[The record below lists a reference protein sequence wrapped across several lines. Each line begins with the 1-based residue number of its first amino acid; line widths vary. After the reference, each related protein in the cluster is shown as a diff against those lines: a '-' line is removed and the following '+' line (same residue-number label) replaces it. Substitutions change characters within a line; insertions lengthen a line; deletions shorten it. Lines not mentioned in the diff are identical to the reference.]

1 MITNHL
7 SAQNFFAQTL
17 IGRLETLGLKIYH
30 RLSRLIRLSLSTPF
44 ALLFVLLIRVIRPV
58 FLVRIGVMRS
68 DRIGHFALET
78 ELWLLERVSGVAT
91 RPKRSVDIWYA
102 PEPIANRVLYKMWR
116 QVLYIWPNWLM
127 VTVFRLNQLVPGGS
141 AHEIEN
147 ATSSCLDVH
156 NLLDIYPPRLK
167 FTASQIEQGQRGL
180 AELGIKPTDRF
191 VCFIVRDAA
200 YTKKAFPEKDMS
212 YHDFRNCDVNDYV
225 AGAEALAD
233 RGLFVL
239 RMGSVVS
246 KPLVSKNPR
255 VIDYANSKVRS
266 EFMDLFLGAH
276 CEFNV
281 SDGLGFYAIPAMF
294 RRPNAYVN
302 YSPFFMFYSS
312 RACDLGI
319 AKTMFDTATGKRL
332 NLAEMGERGVARFG
346 ATSQF
351 AAAGVSVKSNTPIEI
366 RDLMLEM
373 LDRIEGKWISDVH
386 DDELQRKFWEKYL
399 EIIGPD
405 REIFHGEIWSKYG
418 AQFLRDNQD
427 WIV

>member
-1 MITNHL
+1 MIRK
-7 SAQNFFAQTL
+7 SRR
-17 IGRLETLGLKIYH
+17 IIRLL
-30 RLSRLIRLSLSTPF
+30 RLISSTPI
-44 ALLFVLLIRVIRPV
+44 ALIFVVFIRIIRPLLLIR
-58 FLVRIGVMRS
+58 IGVLRS

-78 ELWLLERVSGVAT
+78 ELWLLEQEAGVAL
-91 RPKRSVDIWYA
+91 RPKRSIDLWYA
-102 PEPIANRVLYKMWR
+102 PEPIANRVLYKMWK
-116 QVLYIWPNWLM
+116 QVLTIWPNWLM
-127 VTVFRLNQLVPGGS
+127 VAVFRVNNLIPGAT
-141 AHEIEN
+141 AHQIKN
-147 ATSSCLDVH
+147 TTATCLDVH

-167 FTASQIEQGQRGL
+167 FTATQIEQGRAGL
-180 AELGIKPTDRF
+180 AELGIKPGDRF
-191 VCFIVRDAA
+191 VCFIVRDSA

-212 YHDFRNCDVNDYV
+212 YHDFRNCDVDDYV

-246 KPLVSKNPR
+246 KPLVSNNPR

-302 YSPFFMFYSS
+302 YSPFFMYYSS
-312 RACDLGI
+312 RVCELGI
-319 AKTMFDTATGKRL
+319 AKTMIDKATGRRL
-332 NLAEMGERGVARFG
+332 NLTEMGERGVARFG

-351 AAAGVSVKSNTPIEI
+351 TTAGVSVKSNTPSEI
-366 RDLMLEM
+366 KDLMLEM
-373 LDRIEGKWISDVH
+373 LDRLEGKWKTEPL
-386 DDELQRKFWEKYL
+386 DDELQNKFWKKYS

-405 REIFHGEIWSKYG
+405 RETFHGEIWSKYG

>member
-1 MITNHL
+1 MR
-7 SAQNFFAQTL
+7 TL
-17 IGRLETLGLKIYH
+17 IGRLKTLKSNIYR
-30 RLSRLIRLSLSTPF
+30 RLSRLIRIAITTPF
-44 ALLFVLLIRVIRPV
+44 ALFFVLLIRIIRPV

-91 RPKRSVDIWYA
+91 RPKRSIDLWYA
-102 PEPIANRVLYKMWR
+102 PEPIANRVLYKMWT
-116 QVLYIWPNWLM
+116 QVLTIWPNWLM
-127 VTVFRLNQLVPGGS
+127 VTVFRLNQLIPGTS

-167 FTASQIEQGQRGL
+167 FTAMQLEQGQKGL

-191 VCFIVRDAA
+191 VCFIVRDSA

-246 KPLVSKNPR
+246 KPLVSNNPR

-319 AKTMFDTATGKRL
+319 AKTMIDTSTGKRL
-332 NLAEMGERGVARFG
+332 NLTEMGERGVARSRASVEFVK
-346 ATSQF
+346 
-351 AAAGVSVKSNTPIEI
+351 AGVSVKSNTPSEI

-373 LDRIEGKWISDVH
+373 LDRLEGKWKAQPL
-386 DDELQRKFWEKYL
+386 DDELQNKFWKKYS

-405 REIFHGEIWSKYG
+405 RETFHGEIWSKYG

>member
-1 MITNHL
+1 
-7 SAQNFFAQTL
+7 
-17 IGRLETLGLKIYH
+17 
-30 RLSRLIRLSLSTPF
+30 
-44 ALLFVLLIRVIRPV
+44 
-58 FLVRIGVMRS
+58 MRS

-78 ELWLLERVSGVAT
+78 ELWLLEQESGVAS
-91 RPKRSVDIWYA
+91 RPKRSVDIWFA
-102 PEPIANRVLYKMWR
+102 PEPIANRVLHKMWK
-116 QVLYIWPNWLM
+116 QVLTIWPNWLM
-127 VTVFRLNQLVPGGS
+127 VSVFRINHLIPGAA
-141 AHEIEN
+141 AHQIN
-147 ATSSCLDVH
+147 KTTATCLDVH
-156 NLLDIYPPRLK
+156 NLLDVYPPRLK
-167 FTASQIEQGQRGL
+167 FTARQIEQGHAGL
-180 AELGIKPTDRF
+180 AKLGIKPSDRF
-191 VCFIVRDAA
+191 VCFIVRDSA

-212 YHDFRNCDVNDYV
+212 YHDFRNCDVDDYV

-246 KPLVSKNPR
+246 KPLVSSNPR

-302 YSPFFMFYSS
+302 YSPFFMYYSS

-319 AKTMFDTATGKRL
+319 AKTMIDTATGKRL
-332 NLAEMGERGVARFG
+332 NLTEMGNRGVARFG
-346 ATSQF
+346 ETSQF
-351 AAAGVSVKSNTPIEI
+351 TIAGVSVKSNTQSEI
-366 RDLMLEM
+366 KDLMLEM
-373 LDRIEGKWISDVH
+373 LDRIDSKWSSRPE
-386 DDELQRKFWEKYL
+386 DDELQRKFWEKYS

-405 REIFHGEIWSKYG
+405 RENFHGEIWSKYG

-427 WIV
+427 WIL

>member
-1 MITNHL
+1 MR
-7 SAQNFFAQTL
+7 TL
-17 IGRLETLGLKIYH
+17 IGRLKTLKSNIYR
-30 RLSRLIRLSLSTPF
+30 RLSRLIRIAITTPF
-44 ALLFVLLIRVIRPV
+44 ALFFVLLIRIIRPV

-78 ELWLLERVSGVAT
+78 ELWILERVSGVAT
-91 RPKRSVDIWYA
+91 RPKRSIDLWYA
-102 PEPIANRVLYKMWR
+102 PEPIANRVLYKMWT
-116 QVLYIWPNWLM
+116 QVLTIWPNWLM
-127 VTVFRLNQLVPGGS
+127 VTVFRLNQLIPGTS

-167 FTASQIEQGQRGL
+167 FTAMQLEQGQKGL

-191 VCFIVRDAA
+191 VCFIVRDSA

-246 KPLVSKNPR
+246 KPLVSNNPR

-319 AKTMFDTATGKRL
+319 AKTMIDTSTSKRL
-332 NLAEMGERGVARFG
+332 NLTEMGKRGVARSRASVEFVK
-346 ATSQF
+346 
-351 AAAGVSVKSNTPIEI
+351 AGVSVKSNTPSEI

-373 LDRIEGKWISDVH
+373 LDRLEGKWKAQPL
-386 DDELQRKFWEKYL
+386 DDELQEKFWKKYS

-405 REIFHGEIWSKYG
+405 RETFHGEIWSKYG

>member
-1 MITNHL
+1 MR
-7 SAQNFFAQTL
+7 TL
-17 IGRLETLGLKIYH
+17 IGRLKTLKSNIYR
-30 RLSRLIRLSLSTPF
+30 RLSRLIRIALTTPF
-44 ALLFVLLIRVIRPV
+44 ALFFVLLIRIIRPV

-78 ELWLLERVSGVAT
+78 ELWILERVSGVAT
-91 RPKRSVDIWYA
+91 RPKRSIDLWYA
-102 PEPIANRVLYKMWR
+102 PEPIANRVLYKMWT
-116 QVLYIWPNWLM
+116 QVLTIWPNWLM
-127 VTVFRLNQLVPGGS
+127 VTVFRLNQLIPGTS

-167 FTASQIEQGQRGL
+167 FTAMQLEQGQKGL

-191 VCFIVRDAA
+191 VCFIVRDSA

-246 KPLVSKNPR
+246 KPLVSNNPR

-319 AKTMFDTATGKRL
+319 AKTMIDTSTGKRL
-332 NLAEMGERGVARFG
+332 NLTEMGERGVARSRASVEFVK
-346 ATSQF
+346 
-351 AAAGVSVKSNTPIEI
+351 AGVSVKSNTPSEI

-373 LDRIEGKWISDVH
+373 LDRLEGKWKAQPL
-386 DDELQRKFWEKYL
+386 DDELQNKFWKKYS

-405 REIFHGEIWSKYG
+405 RETFHGEIWSKYG

>member
-1 MITNHL
+1 MKFNIDP
-7 SAQNFFAQTL
+7 
-17 IGRLETLGLKIYH
+17 
-30 RLSRLIRLSLSTPF
+30 RLSRLVRLTLSAPF
-44 ALLFVLLIRVIRPV
+44 ALFFVVLIRVIRPA

-78 ELWLLERVSGVAT
+78 ELWLLEQESGVAS
-91 RPKRSVDIWYA
+91 RPKRSIDIWFA
-102 PEPIANRVLYKMWR
+102 PEPVANRVLHKMWK
-116 QVLYIWPNWLM
+116 QVLTIWPNWLM
-127 VTVFRLNQLVPGGS
+127 VMVFRINNLIPGAA
-141 AHEIEN
+141 AHQIN
-147 ATSSCLDVH
+147 KTTATCLDVH

-167 FTASQIEQGQRGL
+167 FTATQIKQGHAGL
-180 AELGIKPTDRF
+180 AKLGMKPTDRF
-191 VCFIVRDAA
+191 VCFIVRDSA

-212 YHDFRNCDVNDYV
+212 YHDFRNCDVDDYV

-246 KPLVSKNPR
+246 KPLVSSNPR

-302 YSPFFMFYSS
+302 YSPFFMYYSS

-319 AKTMFDTATGKRL
+319 AKTMIDTATGKRL
-332 NLAEMGERGVARFG
+332 NLTEMGKRGVARFG
-346 ATSQF
+346 ETSQF
-351 AAAGVSVKSNTPIEI
+351 TKAGVSVKSNTPSEI
-366 RDLMLEM
+366 KDLMLEM
-373 LDRIEGKWISDVH
+373 LDRIDSKWLSRPE
-386 DDELQRKFWEKYL
+386 DDELQRKFWEKYS

-405 REIFHGEIWSKYG
+405 RENFHGDIWSKYG

-427 WIV
+427 WIL

>member
-1 MITNHL
+1 MR
-7 SAQNFFAQTL
+7 TL
-17 IGRLETLGLKIYH
+17 IGRLKTLKSNIYR
-30 RLSRLIRLSLSTPF
+30 RLSRLIRIAITTPF
-44 ALLFVLLIRVIRPV
+44 ALFFVLLIRIIRPV

-78 ELWLLERVSGVAT
+78 ELWILERVSGVAT
-91 RPKRSVDIWYA
+91 RPKRSIDLWYA
-102 PEPIANRVLYKMWR
+102 PEPIANRVLYKMWT
-116 QVLYIWPNWLM
+116 QVLTIWPNWLM
-127 VTVFRLNQLVPGGS
+127 VTVFRLNQLIPGTS

-167 FTASQIEQGQRGL
+167 FTAMQLEQGQKGL

-191 VCFIVRDAA
+191 VCFIVRDSA

-212 YHDFRNCDVNDYV
+212 YHDFRNCDVDDYV

-246 KPLVSKNPR
+246 KPLVSNNPR

-302 YSPFFMFYSS
+302 YSPFFMYYSS
-312 RACDLGI
+312 RVCDLGI
-319 AKTMFDTATGKRL
+319 AKTMIDKATGRRL
-332 NLAEMGERGVARFG
+332 NLTEMGERGVARFG

-351 AAAGVSVKSNTPIEI
+351 TTAGVSVKSNTPSEI
-366 RDLMLEM
+366 KDLMLEM
-373 LDRIEGKWISDVH
+373 LDRLEGKWKTEPL
-386 DDELQRKFWEKYL
+386 DDELQNKFWKKYS

-405 REIFHGEIWSKYG
+405 RETFHGEIWSKYG

>member
-1 MITNHL
+1 MAIN
-7 SAQNFFAQTL
+7 N
-17 IGRLETLGLKIYH
+17 YH
-30 RLSRLIRLSLSTPF
+30 RFIRLTRLAVSTPI
-44 ALLFVLLIRVIRPV
+44 AVIVVLVIRIIRPIL
-58 FLVRIGVMRS
+58 LVRIGVMRS

-78 ELWLLERVSGVAT
+78 ELWLLEQESGVTA
-91 RPKRSVDIWYA
+91 RPKRSIDVWYA
-102 PEPIANRVLYKMWR
+102 PEPIANRVLYKMWT
-116 QVLYIWPNWLM
+116 QVLTIWPNWLM
-127 VTVFRLNQLVPGGS
+127 VTVFRLNQLIPGTS
-141 AHEIEN
+141 AHEIKN

-167 FTASQIEQGQRGL
+167 FTAMQLEQGQKGL

-191 VCFIVRDAA
+191 VCFIVRDSA
-200 YTKKAFPEKDMS
+200 YTKKVFPEKDMS
-212 YHDFRNCDVNDYV
+212 YHDFRNCDVDDYV

-246 KPLVSKNPR
+246 KPLVSTNPR

-319 AKTMFDTATGKRL
+319 AKTMIDTATSKRL
-332 NLAEMGERGVARFG
+332 NLTEMGERGVARSRSSAEFVK
-346 ATSQF
+346 
-351 AAAGVSVKSNTPIEI
+351 AGVSVKSNTPSEI
-366 RDLMLEM
+366 KDLMLEM
-373 LDRIEGKWISDVH
+373 LDRLEGKWKTQPLDE
-386 DDELQRKFWEKYL
+386 ELQNKFWKKYS

-405 REIFHGEIWSKYG
+405 RETFHGEIWSKYG

>member
-1 MITNHL
+1 MPSN
-7 SAQNFFAQTL
+7 N
-17 IGRLETLGLKIYH
+17 YH
-30 RLSRLIRLSLSTPF
+30 RFIRLIRLAVSTPI
-44 ALLFVLLIRVIRPV
+44 AAIFVLVIRIIRLV
-58 FLVRIGVMRS
+58 LLVRIGVMRS

-78 ELWLLERVSGVAT
+78 ELWLLEQESGVAA
-91 RPKRSVDIWYA
+91 RPKRSIDVWYA
-102 PEPIANRVLYKMWR
+102 PEPIANRVLYKMWK
-116 QVLYIWPNWLM
+116 QVLNIWPNWLM
-127 VTVFRLNQLVPGGS
+127 VAVFRMNQLIPGTS
-141 AHEIEN
+141 VHEIKN

-167 FTASQIEQGQRGL
+167 FSESQIEQGQAGL
-180 AELGIKPTDRF
+180 AKLGMKPTDRF
-191 VCFIVRDAA
+191 VCFIVRDSA
-200 YTKKAFPEKDMS
+200 YTKKAFPEKVMS
-212 YHDFRNCDVNDYV
+212 YHDFRNCDVDDYV
-225 AGAEALAD
+225 GGAEALAD

-246 KPLVSKNPR
+246 KPLVSNNPR
-255 VIDYANSKVRS
+255 VIDYANSEVRS
-266 EFMDLFLGAH
+266 EFMDIFLGAH

-319 AKTMFDTATGKRL
+319 AKTMIDKATGKRL
-332 NLAEMGERGVARFG
+332 NLTEMGERGVARYRASAEFVK
-346 ATSQF
+346 
-351 AAAGVSVKSNTPIEI
+351 AGVSVKSNSPSEI
-366 RDLMLEM
+366 KDLMLEM
-373 LDRIEGKWISDVH
+373 LDRREGKWKTLPL
-386 DDELQRKFWEKYL
+386 DDELQNKFWKKYS

>member
-1 MITNHL
+1 MKSNTY
-7 SAQNFFAQTL
+7 
-17 IGRLETLGLKIYH
+17 R
-30 RLSRLIRLSLSTPF
+30 RLSRLIRIALSTPF
-44 ALLFVLLIRVIRPV
+44 ALFFVVLIRLIRPF

-78 ELWLLERVSGVAT
+78 ELWLLEQEAGVAT
-91 RPKRSVDIWYA
+91 RPRRSTDIWYA

-116 QVLYIWPNWLM
+116 QVLNIWPNWLM
-127 VTVFRLNQLVPGGS
+127 VTIFRLNQFVPGAT
-141 AHEIEN
+141 AHEIKN

-156 NLLDIYPPRLK
+156 NLLDKYPPRLK
-167 FTASQIEQGQRGL
+167 FTANQLEQGRKGL

-191 VCFIVRDAA
+191 VCFIVRDSA
-200 YTKKAFPEKDMS
+200 YTKNIFPEKDMS
-212 YHDFRNCDVNDYV
+212 YHDFRNCDVDDYV

-246 KPLVSKNPR
+246 KPLISGNPR

-312 RACDLGI
+312 RACDLGV
-319 AKTMFDTATGKRL
+319 AKTMIDTATGKRL
-332 NLAEMGERGVARFG
+332 NLSEMGARGVARSRSSAEFVK
-346 ATSQF
+346 
-351 AAAGVSVKSNTPIEI
+351 AGVSVKSNTPSEI

-373 LDRIEGKWISDVH
+373 LDRLEGKWISEVLDN
-386 DDELQRKFWEKYL
+386 ELQQKFWKKYS
-399 EIIGPD
+399 EVIGPD
-405 REIFHGEIWSKYG
+405 REIFHGEIRSKYG

-427 WIV
+427 WIL

>member
-1 MITNHL
+1 MR
-7 SAQNFFAQTL
+7 TL
-17 IGRLETLGLKIYH
+17 IGRLKTLKSNIYR
-30 RLSRLIRLSLSTPF
+30 RLSRLIRIALTTPF
-44 ALLFVLLIRVIRPV
+44 ALFFVLLIRIIRPV

-91 RPKRSVDIWYA
+91 RPKRSIDLWYA
-102 PEPIANRVLYKMWR
+102 PEPIANRVLYKMWT
-116 QVLYIWPNWLM
+116 QVLTIWPNWLM
-127 VTVFRLNQLVPGGS
+127 VTVFRLNQLIPGTS

-167 FTASQIEQGQRGL
+167 FTAMQLEQGQKGL
-180 AELGIKPTDRF
+180 VELGIKPTDRF
-191 VCFIVRDAA
+191 VCFIVRDSA

-246 KPLVSKNPR
+246 KPLVSNNPR

-302 YSPFFMFYSS
+302 YSPFFRYYSS

-319 AKTMFDTATGKRL
+319 AKTMIDKATGRRL
-332 NLAEMGERGVARFG
+332 NLTEMGERGVARFG

-351 AAAGVSVKSNTPIEI
+351 TTAGVSVKSNTPSEI
-366 RDLMLEM
+366 KDLMLEM
-373 LDRIEGKWISDVH
+373 LDRLEGKWKTEPL
-386 DDELQRKFWEKYL
+386 DDELQNKFWKKYS

-405 REIFHGEIWSKYG
+405 RETFHGEIWSKYG
-418 AQFLRDNQD
+418 AQFLRDNQA

>member
-1 MITNHL
+1 MD
-7 SAQNFFAQTL
+7 
-17 IGRLETLGLKIYH
+17 GLKILNNNIFR
-30 RLSRLIRLSLSTPF
+30 RLTRLIRIALSTPF
-44 ALLFVLLIRVIRPV
+44 ALIFVALIRIVRPL

-78 ELWLLERVSGVAT
+78 ELWLLEQEAGIAM
-91 RPKRSVDIWYA
+91 RPKRSIDIWFA

-116 QVLYIWPNWLM
+116 QVLVIWPNWLM
-127 VTVFRLNQLVPGGS
+127 VSVFRLNNLIPGS
-141 AHEIEN
+141 LAHQIKN
-147 ATSSCLDVH
+147 TTATCLDVH
-156 NLLDIYPPRLK
+156 NLLDTYPPRLK
-167 FTASQIEQGQRGL
+167 FTATQIEQGRAGL
-180 AELGIKPTDRF
+180 AELGINPTDRF
-191 VCFIVRDAA
+191 VCFIVRDSA

-246 KPLVSKNPR
+246 KPLVSSNSR

-302 YSPFFMFYSS
+302 YSPFFMYYSS

-319 AKTMFDTATGKRL
+319 AKTMINTATGKRL
-332 NLAEMGERGVARFG
+332 NLSEMGERGVARFG

-351 AAAGVSVKSNTPIEI
+351 AEAGVTVKSNTPSEI

-373 LDRIEGKWISDVH
+373 LDRIEGKWVSDQH
-386 DDELQRKFWEKYL
+386 DDELQRKFWEKYS

-418 AQFLRDNQD
+418 AKFLRDNQD
-427 WIV
+427 WIL

>member
-1 MITNHL
+1 MAAN
-7 SAQNFFAQTL
+7 
-17 IGRLETLGLKIYH
+17 GYRRLT
-30 RLSRLIRLSLSTPF
+30 RLVRLTFSTPF
-44 ALLFVLLIRVIRPV
+44 ALVFVLLIRIIRPL

-78 ELWLLERVSGVAT
+78 ELWLLEQESGVVT
-91 RPKRSVDIWYA
+91 RPKRSVDIWFA
-102 PEPIANRVLYKMWR
+102 PEPIANRVLHKMWR
-116 QVLYIWPNWLM
+116 QVLNIWPNWLM
-127 VTVFRLNQLVPGGS
+127 VSVFRLNNFVPGS
-141 AHEIEN
+141 AAHHIN
-147 ATSSCLDVH
+147 KTAATCLDVH

-167 FTASQIEQGQRGL
+167 FTETQFEQGRKGL

-191 VCFIVRDAA
+191 VCFIVRDLA

-239 RMGSVVS
+239 RMGSIVS
-246 KPLVSKNPR
+246 KPLVSNNPR

-312 RACDLGI
+312 RASDLGI
-319 AKTMFDTATGKRL
+319 AKTMIDTATGKRL
-332 NLAEMGERGVARFG
+332 TLTEMGDRGVARFG

-351 AAAGVSVKSNTPIEI
+351 AEAGVSVKSNTPSEI
-366 RDLMLEM
+366 SDLMLEM
-373 LDRIEGKWISDVH
+373 LDRIEGKWISDQQ
-386 DDELQRKFWEKYL
+386 DGELQRKFWEKYS

-405 REIFHGEIWSKYG
+405 RETFHGEIWSKYG
-418 AQFLRDNQD
+418 ARFLRDNQD

>member
-1 MITNHL
+1 
-7 SAQNFFAQTL
+7 
-17 IGRLETLGLKIYH
+17 
-30 RLSRLIRLSLSTPF
+30 
-44 ALLFVLLIRVIRPV
+44 
-58 FLVRIGVMRS
+58 MRS

-78 ELWLLERVSGVAT
+78 ELWLLEQESGVAS
-91 RPKRSVDIWYA
+91 RPKRSVDIWFA
-102 PEPIANRVLYKMWR
+102 PEPIANRVLHKMWK
-116 QVLYIWPNWLM
+116 QVLTIWPNWLM
-127 VTVFRLNQLVPGGS
+127 VSVFRINNLIPGAF
-141 AHEIEN
+141 AHQIN
-147 ATSSCLDVH
+147 KTTATCLDVH
-156 NLLDIYPPRLK
+156 NLLDVYPPRLK
-167 FTASQIEQGQRGL
+167 FTATQIEQGHAGL
-180 AELGIKPTDRF
+180 AKLGMKPTDRF
-191 VCFIVRDAA
+191 VCFIVRDSA

-212 YHDFRNCDVNDYV
+212 YHDFRNCDVDDYV

-246 KPLVSKNPR
+246 KPLVSSNPR

-302 YSPFFMFYSS
+302 YSPFFMYYSS

-319 AKTMFDTATGKRL
+319 AKTMIDTATGKRL
-332 NLAEMGERGVARFG
+332 NLTEMGDRGVARFG
-346 ATSQF
+346 ETSQF
-351 AAAGVSVKSNTPIEI
+351 TSAGVSVKSNTPSEI
-366 RDLMLEM
+366 KDLMLEM
-373 LDRIEGKWISDVH
+373 LDRIESKWSSRPE
-386 DDELQRKFWEKYL
+386 DDELQRKFWEKYS

-405 REIFHGEIWSKYG
+405 RENFHGEIWSKYG

-427 WIV
+427 WIL

>member
-1 MITNHL
+1 MR
-7 SAQNFFAQTL
+7 TL
-17 IGRLETLGLKIYH
+17 IGRLKTLKSNIYR
-30 RLSRLIRLSLSTPF
+30 RLSRLIRIALTTPF
-44 ALLFVLLIRVIRPV
+44 ALFFVVLIRVIRPL

-78 ELWLLERVSGVAT
+78 ELWILERVSGVAT
-91 RPKRSVDIWYA
+91 RPKRSIDLWYA
-102 PEPIANRVLYKMWR
+102 PEPIANRVLYKMWT
-116 QVLYIWPNWLM
+116 QVLTIWPNWLM
-127 VTVFRLNQLVPGGS
+127 VTVFRLNQLIPGTS

-167 FTASQIEQGQRGL
+167 FTAMQLEQGQKGL

-191 VCFIVRDAA
+191 VCFIVRDSA

-246 KPLVSKNPR
+246 KPLVSNNPR

-319 AKTMFDTATGKRL
+319 AKTMIDTATGKRL
-332 NLAEMGERGVARFG
+332 NLTEMGERGVARSRASVEFVK
-346 ATSQF
+346 
-351 AAAGVSVKSNTPIEI
+351 AGVSVKSNTPSEI

-373 LDRIEGKWISDVH
+373 LDRLEGKWKAQPL
-386 DDELQRKFWEKYL
+386 DDELQNKFWKKYS

-405 REIFHGEIWSKYG
+405 RETFHGEIWSKYG

>member
-1 MITNHL
+1 MY
-7 SAQNFFAQTL
+7 
-17 IGRLETLGLKIYH
+17 R
-30 RLSRLIRLSLSTPF
+30 RLSRLIRIALSMPF
-44 ALLFVLLIRVIRPV
+44 ALLFVLLIRICRPV

-78 ELWLLERVSGVAT
+78 ELWLLEQEAGIAT
-91 RPKRSVDIWYA
+91 RPKRSIDIWFA

-116 QVLYIWPNWLM
+116 QVLTIWPNWLM
-127 VTVFRLNQLVPGGS
+127 VSVFRVNNLIPGAT
-141 AHEIEN
+141 AHQIKN
-147 ATSSCLDVH
+147 TTATCLDVH
-156 NLLDIYPPRLK
+156 NLLDVYPPRLK
-167 FTASQIEQGQRGL
+167 FTATQLDQGRKGL
-180 AELGIKPTDRF
+180 AELGLKPTDRF
-191 VCFIVRDAA
+191 VCFIVRDSA

-246 KPLVSKNPR
+246 KPLVSNNPR

-302 YSPFFMFYSS
+302 YSPFFMYYSS

-319 AKTMFDTATGKRL
+319 AKTMIDTATGKRL
-332 NLAEMGERGVARFG
+332 NLSEMGERGVARFG

-351 AAAGVSVKSNTPIEI
+351 TDAGVSVESNSPSEI

-373 LDRIEGKWISDVH
+373 LDRIEGKWISDSL
-386 DDELQRKFWEKYL
+386 DDELQRKFWEKYSV
-399 EIIGPD
+399 IIGPD
-405 REIFHGEIWSKYG
+405 RKIFHGEIWSKYG
-418 AQFLRDNQD
+418 AQFLRDNQN
-427 WIV
+427 WIL

>member
-1 MITNHL
+1 
-7 SAQNFFAQTL
+7 
-17 IGRLETLGLKIYH
+17 
-30 RLSRLIRLSLSTPF
+30 
-44 ALLFVLLIRVIRPV
+44 
-58 FLVRIGVMRS
+58 MRS

-78 ELWLLERVSGVAT
+78 ELWLLERVSGVAA
-91 RPKRSVDIWYA
+91 RPKRSIDLWYA
-102 PEPIANRVLYKMWR
+102 PEPIANRVLYKMWK
-116 QVLYIWPNWLM
+116 QVLNIWPNWLM
-127 VTVFRLNQLVPGGS
+127 VTLFRLNQLIPGTS
-141 AHEIEN
+141 VHEIEN

-167 FTASQIEQGQRGL
+167 FSATQLEQGRKGL
-180 AELGIKPTDRF
+180 AELGLKPTDRF
-191 VCFIVRDAA
+191 VCFIVRDSA

-246 KPLVSKNPR
+246 KPLVSNNPR

-302 YSPFFMFYSS
+302 YSPFFMYYSS

-319 AKTMFDTATGKRL
+319 AKTMIDTATGKRL
-332 NLAEMGERGVARFG
+332 NLSEMGNRGVARFG

-351 AAAGVSVKSNTPIEI
+351 AAAGVSVKSNTPSEI

-373 LDRIEGKWISDVH
+373 LDRIEGKWISDQQ
-386 DDELQRKFWEKYL
+386 DDELQRKFWEKYS

-405 REIFHGEIWSKYG
+405 RETFHGEIWSKYG

-427 WIV
+427 WIL

>member
-1 MITNHL
+1 MRP
-7 SAQNFFAQTL
+7 L
-17 IGRLETLGLKIYH
+17 IGRLKTLKSNIYR
-30 RLSRLIRLSLSTPF
+30 RLSRLIRIALTTPF
-44 ALLFVLLIRVIRPV
+44 ALFFVLLIRIIRPV

-91 RPKRSVDIWYA
+91 RPKRSIDLWYA
-102 PEPIANRVLYKMWR
+102 PEPIANRVLYKMWT
-116 QVLYIWPNWLM
+116 QVLTIWPNWLM
-127 VTVFRLNQLVPGGS
+127 VTVFRLNQLIPGTS

-167 FTASQIEQGQRGL
+167 FTAMQLEQGQKGL

-191 VCFIVRDAA
+191 VCFIVRDSA

-246 KPLVSKNPR
+246 KPLVSNNPR

-302 YSPFFMFYSS
+302 YSPFFMYYSS
-312 RACDLGI
+312 RVCDLGI
-319 AKTMFDTATGKRL
+319 AKTMIDKATGRRL
-332 NLAEMGERGVARFG
+332 NLTEMGERGVARFG

-351 AAAGVSVKSNTPIEI
+351 TTAGVSVKSNTPSEI
-366 RDLMLEM
+366 KDLMLEM
-373 LDRIEGKWISDVH
+373 LDRLEGKWKTEPL
-386 DDELQRKFWEKYL
+386 DDELQNKFWKKYS

-405 REIFHGEIWSKYG
+405 RETFHGEIWSKYG

>member
-1 MITNHL
+1 MR
-7 SAQNFFAQTL
+7 TL
-17 IGRLETLGLKIYH
+17 IGRLKTLKSNIYR
-30 RLSRLIRLSLSTPF
+30 RLSRLIRIALTTPF
-44 ALLFVLLIRVIRPV
+44 ALFFVLLIRIIRPV

-91 RPKRSVDIWYA
+91 RPKRSIDLWYA
-102 PEPIANRVLYKMWR
+102 PEPIANRVLYKMWT
-116 QVLYIWPNWLM
+116 QVLTIWPNWLM
-127 VTVFRLNQLVPGGS
+127 VTVFRLNQLIPGTS

-167 FTASQIEQGQRGL
+167 FTAMQLEQGQKGL

-191 VCFIVRDAA
+191 VCFIVRDSA

-246 KPLVSKNPR
+246 KPLVSNNPR

-319 AKTMFDTATGKRL
+319 AKTMIDTATGKRL
-332 NLAEMGERGVARFG
+332 NLTEMGERGVARSRASVEFVK
-346 ATSQF
+346 
-351 AAAGVSVKSNTPIEI
+351 AGVSVKSNTPSEI

-373 LDRIEGKWISDVH
+373 LDRLEGKWKAQPL
-386 DDELQRKFWEKYL
+386 DDELQNKFWKKYS

-405 REIFHGEIWSKYG
+405 RETFHGEIWSKYG

>member
-1 MITNHL
+1 MR
-7 SAQNFFAQTL
+7 TL
-17 IGRLETLGLKIYH
+17 IGRLKTLKSNIYR
-30 RLSRLIRLSLSTPF
+30 RLSRLIRIAITTPF
-44 ALLFVLLIRVIRPV
+44 ALFFVLLIRIIRPV

-91 RPKRSVDIWYA
+91 RPKRSIDLWYA
-102 PEPIANRVLYKMWR
+102 PEPIANRVLYKMWT
-116 QVLYIWPNWLM
+116 QVLTIWPNWLM
-127 VTVFRLNQLVPGGS
+127 VTVFRLNQLIPGTS

-167 FTASQIEQGQRGL
+167 FTAMQLEQGQKGL

-191 VCFIVRDAA
+191 VCFIVRDSA

-246 KPLVSKNPR
+246 KPLVSNNPR

-312 RACDLGI
+312 RTCDLGI
-319 AKTMFDTATGKRL
+319 AKTMIDTATGKRL
-332 NLAEMGERGVARFG
+332 NLTEMGERGVARSRASVEFVK
-346 ATSQF
+346 
-351 AAAGVSVKSNTPIEI
+351 AGVSVKSNTPSEI

-373 LDRIEGKWISDVH
+373 LDRLEGKWKAQPL
-386 DDELQRKFWEKYL
+386 DDELQNKFWKKYS

-405 REIFHGEIWSKYG
+405 RETFHGEIWSKYG

>member
-1 MITNHL
+1 MR
-7 SAQNFFAQTL
+7 TL
-17 IGRLETLGLKIYH
+17 IGRLKTLKSNIYR
-30 RLSRLIRLSLSTPF
+30 RLSRLIRIALTTPF
-44 ALLFVLLIRVIRPV
+44 ALFFVLLIRIIRPV

-91 RPKRSVDIWYA
+91 RPKRSIDLWYA
-102 PEPIANRVLYKMWR
+102 PEPIANRVLYKMWT
-116 QVLYIWPNWLM
+116 QVLTIWPNWLM
-127 VTVFRLNQLVPGGS
+127 VTVFRLNQLIPGTS

-167 FTASQIEQGQRGL
+167 FTAMQLEQGQKGL

-191 VCFIVRDAA
+191 VCFIVRDSA

-246 KPLVSKNPR
+246 KPLVSNNPR

-319 AKTMFDTATGKRL
+319 AKTMIDTSTGKRL
-332 NLAEMGERGVARFG
+332 NLTEMGERGVARSRASVEFVK
-346 ATSQF
+346 
-351 AAAGVSVKSNTPIEI
+351 AGVSVKSNTPSEI

-373 LDRIEGKWISDVH
+373 LDRLEGKWKAQPL
-386 DDELQRKFWEKYL
+386 DDELQNKFWNKYS

-405 REIFHGEIWSKYG
+405 RETFHGEIWSKYG

>member
-1 MITNHL
+1 MR
-7 SAQNFFAQTL
+7 TL
-17 IGRLETLGLKIYH
+17 IGRLKTLKSNIYR
-30 RLSRLIRLSLSTPF
+30 RLSRLIRIAITTPF
-44 ALLFVLLIRVIRPV
+44 ALFFVLLIRIIRPV

-91 RPKRSVDIWYA
+91 RPKRSIDLWYA
-102 PEPIANRVLYKMWR
+102 PEPIANRVLYKMWT
-116 QVLYIWPNWLM
+116 QVLTIWPNWLM
-127 VTVFRLNQLVPGGS
+127 VTVFRLNQLIPGTS

-167 FTASQIEQGQRGL
+167 FTAMQLEQGQKGL

-191 VCFIVRDAA
+191 VCFIVRDSA
-200 YTKKAFPEKDMS
+200 YPKKAFPEKDMS

-246 KPLVSKNPR
+246 KPLVSNNPR

-312 RACDLGI
+312 RTCDLGI
-319 AKTMFDTATGKRL
+319 AKTMIDTATGKRL
-332 NLAEMGERGVARFG
+332 NLTEMGERGVARSRASVEFVK
-346 ATSQF
+346 
-351 AAAGVSVKSNTPIEI
+351 AGVSVKSNTPSEI

-373 LDRIEGKWISDVH
+373 LDRLEGKWKAQPL
-386 DDELQRKFWEKYL
+386 DDELQNKFWNKYS

-405 REIFHGEIWSKYG
+405 RETFHGEIWSKYG
-418 AQFLRDNQD
+418 TQFLRDNQD

>member
-1 MITNHL
+1 MR
-7 SAQNFFAQTL
+7 TL
-17 IGRLETLGLKIYH
+17 IGRLKTLKSNIYR
-30 RLSRLIRLSLSTPF
+30 RLSRLIRIALTTPF
-44 ALLFVLLIRVIRPV
+44 ALFFVLLIRIIRPV

-91 RPKRSVDIWYA
+91 RPKRSIDLWYA
-102 PEPIANRVLYKMWR
+102 PEPIANRVLYKMWT
-116 QVLYIWPNWLM
+116 QVLTIWPNWLM
-127 VTVFRLNQLVPGGS
+127 VTVFRLNQLIPGTS

-167 FTASQIEQGQRGL
+167 FTAMQLEQGQKGL

-191 VCFIVRDAA
+191 VCFIVRDSA

-246 KPLVSKNPR
+246 KPLVSNNPR

-319 AKTMFDTATGKRL
+319 AKTMIDTATGKRL
-332 NLAEMGERGVARFG
+332 NLTEMGERGVARSRASVEFVK
-346 ATSQF
+346 
-351 AAAGVSVKSNTPIEI
+351 AGVSVKSNTPSEI

-373 LDRIEGKWISDVH
+373 LDRLEGKWKAQPL
-386 DDELQRKFWEKYL
+386 DDELQNKFWNKYS

-405 REIFHGEIWSKYG
+405 RETFHGEIWSKYG

>member
-1 MITNHL
+1 MR
-7 SAQNFFAQTL
+7 TL
-17 IGRLETLGLKIYH
+17 IGRLKTLKSNIYR
-30 RLSRLIRLSLSTPF
+30 RLSRLIRIALTTPF
-44 ALLFVLLIRVIRPV
+44 ALFFVLLIRIIRPV

-78 ELWLLERVSGVAT
+78 ELWILERVSGVAT
-91 RPKRSVDIWYA
+91 RPKRSIDLWYA
-102 PEPIANRVLYKMWR
+102 PEPIANRVLYKMWT
-116 QVLYIWPNWLM
+116 QVLTIWPNWLM
-127 VTVFRLNQLVPGGS
+127 VTVFRLNQLIPGTS

-167 FTASQIEQGQRGL
+167 FTAMQLEQGQKGL

-191 VCFIVRDAA
+191 VCFIVRDSA

-246 KPLVSKNPR
+246 KPLVSNNPR

-319 AKTMFDTATGKRL
+319 AKTMIDTSTSKRL
-332 NLAEMGERGVARFG
+332 NLTEMGERGVARSRASVEFVK
-346 ATSQF
+346 
-351 AAAGVSVKSNTPIEI
+351 AGVSVKSNTPSEI

-373 LDRIEGKWISDVH
+373 LDRLEGKWKAQPL
-386 DDELQRKFWEKYL
+386 DDELQNKFWNKYS

-405 REIFHGEIWSKYG
+405 RETFHGEIWSKYG

>member
-1 MITNHL
+1 MR
-7 SAQNFFAQTL
+7 TL
-17 IGRLETLGLKIYH
+17 IGRLKTLKSNIYR
-30 RLSRLIRLSLSTPF
+30 RLSRLIRIALTTPF
-44 ALLFVLLIRVIRPV
+44 ALFFVLLIRIIRPV

-78 ELWLLERVSGVAT
+78 ELWILERVSGVAT
-91 RPKRSVDIWYA
+91 RPKRSIDLWYA
-102 PEPIANRVLYKMWR
+102 PEPIANRVLYKMWT
-116 QVLYIWPNWLM
+116 QVLTIWPNWLM
-127 VTVFRLNQLVPGGS
+127 VTVFRLNQLIPGTS

-167 FTASQIEQGQRGL
+167 FTAMQLEQGQKGL

-191 VCFIVRDAA
+191 VCFIVRDSA

-246 KPLVSKNPR
+246 KPLVSNNPR

-312 RACDLGI
+312 RTCDLGI
-319 AKTMFDTATGKRL
+319 AKTMIDTATGKRL
-332 NLAEMGERGVARFG
+332 NLTEMGERGVARSRASVEFVK
-346 ATSQF
+346 
-351 AAAGVSVKSNTPIEI
+351 AGVSVKSNTPSEI

-373 LDRIEGKWISDVH
+373 LDRLEGKWKAQPL
-386 DDELQRKFWEKYL
+386 DDELQNKFWKKYS

-405 REIFHGEIWSKYG
+405 RETFHGEIWSKYG

>member
-1 MITNHL
+1 MR
-7 SAQNFFAQTL
+7 TL
-17 IGRLETLGLKIYH
+17 IGRLKTLKSNIYR
-30 RLSRLIRLSLSTPF
+30 RLSRLIRIAITTPF
-44 ALLFVLLIRVIRPV
+44 ALFFVLLIRIIRPV

-91 RPKRSVDIWYA
+91 RPKRSIDLWYA
-102 PEPIANRVLYKMWR
+102 PEPIANRVLYKMWT
-116 QVLYIWPNWLM
+116 QVLTIWPNWLM
-127 VTVFRLNQLVPGGS
+127 VTVFRLNQLIPGTS

-167 FTASQIEQGQRGL
+167 FTAMQLEQGQKGL

-191 VCFIVRDAA
+191 VCFIVRDSA

-246 KPLVSKNPR
+246 KPLVSNNPR

-319 AKTMFDTATGKRL
+319 AKTMIDTSTSKRL
-332 NLAEMGERGVARFG
+332 NLTEMGERGVARSRASVEFVK
-346 ATSQF
+346 
-351 AAAGVSVKSNTPIEI
+351 AGVSVKSNTPSEI

-373 LDRIEGKWISDVH
+373 LDRLEGKWKAQPL
-386 DDELQRKFWEKYL
+386 DDELQNKFWNKYS

-405 REIFHGEIWSKYG
+405 RETFHGEIWSKYG